1 MQIEKVCNNKV
12 RITAYVATTIAC
24 RHTGRKQTV
33 RGITMSQEKTQA
45 NERGLKKAFSYLD
58 SMLVAGETVQVSTVQ
73 RRLFALI
80 HRRALVAATSGRLIG
95 MTRGLLGGFTPID
108 LRWQDIKTAHIKA
121 GIFGSTLTVT
131 ALTQPDLASG
141 GGMRGFQF
149 SGLRKEA
156 AQTVYR
162 ICQAQEQAWRE
173 KRRQRELEEMRA
185 KSGGFQGSF
194 GDSGNSNG
202 NGEGLTERLQ
212 KAKAM
217 LDQGL
222 ITDSEYETI
231 KAKVISQF

>member
-1 MQIEKVCNNKV
+1 MADNKS
-12 RITAYVATTIAC
+12 
-24 RHTGRKQTV
+24 TGLAA
-33 RGITMSQEKTQA
+33 E
-45 NERGLKKAFSYLD
+45 LPKAWSHLD
-58 SMLVAGETVQVSTVQ
+58 SMLVAGETVQASTVQ
-73 RRLFALI
+73 RRLFALT

-95 MTRGLLGGFTPID
+95 MKRGLIGGFSPID

-141 GGMRGFQF
+141 GAVRGIQF
-149 SGLRKEA
+149 SGLRKDEA
-156 AQTVYR
+156 QAVYR

-194 GDSGNSNG
+194 GDSTATTS
-202 NGEGLTERLQ
+202 ESPTERLQ

-222 ITDSEYETI
+222 ISDSEYETI

>member
-1 MQIEKVCNNKV
+1 MTAATQSRFSGNAMADNNS
-12 RITAYVATTIAC
+12 
-24 RHTGRKQTV
+24 TGLAAE
-33 RGITMSQEKTQA
+33 MP
-45 NERGLKKAFSYLD
+45 KAWSYLD
-58 SMLVAGETVQVSTVQ
+58 SMLVTGEAVQESTVQ
-73 RRLFALI
+73 RRLFALL

-95 MTRGLLGGFTPID
+95 MTRGLLGGFSPVD

-141 GGMRGFQF
+141 GALRGFQF
-149 SGLRKEA
+149 SGLRKAEA
-156 AQTVYR
+156 QAIYR

-194 GDSGNSNG
+194 GDSATAA
-202 NGEGLTERLQ
+202 GESPTERLQ

-222 ITDSEYETI
+222 ISDSEYETI

>member
-1 MQIEKVCNNKV
+1 MADNNS
-12 RITAYVATTIAC
+12 
-24 RHTGRKQTV
+24 TGLAAE
-33 RGITMSQEKTQA
+33 MP
-45 NERGLKKAFSYLD
+45 KAWSYLD
-58 SMLVAGETVQVSTVQ
+58 SMLVTGEAVQESTVQ
-73 RRLFALI
+73 RRLFALL

-95 MTRGLLGGFTPID
+95 MTRGLLGGFSPVD

-141 GGMRGFQF
+141 GALRGFQF
-149 SGLRKEA
+149 SGLRKAEA
-156 AQTVYR
+156 QAIYR

-194 GDSGNSNG
+194 GDSVATAS
-202 NGEGLTERLQ
+202 ESPTERLQ
-212 KAKAM
+212 KAKTM

-222 ITDSEYETI
+222 ISDSEYETI
-231 KAKVISQF
+231 KAKVISQL

>member
-1 MQIEKVCNNKV
+1 MADNKS
-12 RITAYVATTIAC
+12 
-24 RHTGRKQTV
+24 TGLAA
-33 RGITMSQEKTQA
+33 E
-45 NERGLKKAFSYLD
+45 LPKAWSYLD
-58 SMLVAGETVQVSTVQ
+58 SMLVAGETVQASTVQ
-73 RRLFALI
+73 RRLFALT
-80 HRRALVAATSGRLIG
+80 HRRAVVAATSGRLIG
-95 MTRGLLGGFTPID
+95 MTRGLIGGFSPVD

-141 GGMRGFQF
+141 GAVRGIQF
-149 SGLRKEA
+149 SGLRKSEA
-156 AQTVYR
+156 QAVYR

-194 GDSGNSNG
+194 GDPAAAA
-202 NGEGLTERLQ
+202 GESPTERLQ

-222 ITDSEYETI
+222 ISDSEYETI